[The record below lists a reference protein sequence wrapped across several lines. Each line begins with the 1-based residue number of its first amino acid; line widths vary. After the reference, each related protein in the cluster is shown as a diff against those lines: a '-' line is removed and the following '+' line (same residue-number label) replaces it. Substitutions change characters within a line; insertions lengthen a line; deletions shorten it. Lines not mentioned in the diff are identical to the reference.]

1 MFGLIKKLFIR
12 LSTGLVKGSNHTKC
26 VSLTNHK
33 CMIQPTLLNLDP
45 SECKQ
50 DFNYYPF
57 AVKLDRCEKF
67 LKKIYHANVNVNLMD
82 ENLIQF
88 KIGIMINVNA
98 SAKNIIIVKLI
109 IFGILLH
116 VVVKIENI

>member
-1 MFGLIKKLFIR
+1 MFGLIKKMFIR
-12 LSTGLVKGSNHTKC
+12 LSTGLVKGYNYTKC

-33 CMIQPTLLNLDP
+33 CMIQPTLINLHP

-57 AVKLDRCEKF
+57 AVKLDICEKF
-67 LKKIYHANVNVNLMD
+67 LKKIYHANVNVHLMD

-88 KIGIMINVNA
+88 EIGIMINVNA
-98 SAKNIIIVKLI
+98 IAKNIIIVKFI